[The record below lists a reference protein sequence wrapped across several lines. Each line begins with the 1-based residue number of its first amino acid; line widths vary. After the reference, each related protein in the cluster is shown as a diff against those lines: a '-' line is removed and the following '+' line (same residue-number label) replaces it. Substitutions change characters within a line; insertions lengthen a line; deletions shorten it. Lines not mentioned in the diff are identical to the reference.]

1 LFFSLFFVAR
11 KKTTGEHKPYSKKE
25 QAEKVEVETP
35 ETIFEKAYKQVPKP
49 PTPLETARQFARSV
63 ISPAE
68 GGQSFLYAVTALIFM
83 YIIAM
88 TEPFWYQV
96 FGETAVIM
104 FPAYLSM
111 WTVVYLAT
119 FTTLAGLLAL
129 IGNLFWTRASMG
141 SSTLNARSMVYYAM
155 ALGLYTTTSKS
166 WVGLVVGYVAG
177 LFVPALVTIMN
188 IAGPMLVYLLMGS
201 SIFIILLA
209 IVLGYFFVLMAIGI
223 GFFMVFSL
231 VSAYWSRYAS
241 TITPLWR
248 VFAVWIL
255 LTAKEL
261 LPPQVTFLVV
271 SGYAIYA
278 GIQAVLSTGGL
289 YRSYQYLNALP
300 AVIIIALIPI
310 GTVNSAMETVLGVV
324 DQAFDTIAPSMGEY
338 SSILAGQYVAKWIL
352 SHVPPW

>member
-1 LFFSLFFVAR
+1 VAR
-11 KKTTGEHKPYSKKE
+11 KKTTGEHKPDSKKE
-25 QAEKVEVETP
+25 QAEKVEVETL
-35 ETIFEKAYKQVPKP
+35 ETKFEKAYKQVPKP
-49 PTPLETARQFARSV
+49 PTPLDTARQFTRSV

-88 TEPFWYQV
+88 TESFWYQI
-96 FGETAVIM
+96 FGGTAVIM

-119 FTTLAGLLAL
+119 FTTIAGLFAL
-129 IGNLFWTRASMG
+129 IGNLLWVRASFG
-141 SSTLNARSMVYYAM
+141 SLTINARSMVFYAL
-155 ALGLYTTTSKS
+155 ALGLYMATCKT
-166 WVGLVVGYVAG
+166 WVGLLAGYVAG
-177 LFVPALVTIMN
+177 MFVPALIAIMN
-188 IAGPMLVYLLMGS
+188 VVGPMLVFLLMGS
-201 SIFIILLA
+201 SIFIILLV
-209 IVLGYFFVLMAIGI
+209 IVFGYFFVLMAIGI
-223 GFFMVFSL
+223 VVFMVFSL

-278 GIQAVLSTGGL
+278 GIQAVLTTGGL

-300 AVIIIALIPI
+300 AVVIVALLPV
-310 GTVNSAMETVLGVV
+310 GAVNSAIETVLGIV
-324 DQAFDTIAPSMGEY
+324 DQTFETLAPSLGEY

-352 SHVPPW
+352 GHIPPW

>member
-1 LFFSLFFVAR
+1 MSELEMVYR
-11 KKTTGEHKPYSKKE
+11 R
-25 QAEKVEVETP
+25 
-35 ETIFEKAYKQVPKP
+35 VPKP
-49 PTPLETARQFARSV
+49 PTPLDTARQFARTV
-63 ISPAE
+63 IRPQE

-83 YIIAM
+83 YIVAM
-88 TEPFWYQV
+88 TEPFWYSV
-96 FGETAVIM
+96 FRETAVIM
-104 FPAYLSM
+104 FPAYLGM

-119 FTTLAGLLAL
+119 FTTIAGLFAL

-141 SSTLNARSMVYYAM
+141 SSTINARSMVYYAM
-155 ALGLYTTTSKS
+155 ALGLYTATSKM
-166 WVGLVVGYVAG
+166 WVGLVTGYVAG
-177 LFVPALVTIMN
+177 VFVPALVAIMN
-188 IAGPMLVYLLMGS
+188 VVGPMLAFLLMGS
-201 SIFIILLA
+201 SIFVVLLA
-209 IVLGYFFVLMAIGI
+209 ILFGYFFVLMAIAI
-223 GFFMVFSL
+223 GMFMVFSL

-248 VFAVWIL
+248 VFAVWII

-300 AVIIIALIPI
+300 AVIIVALLPT
-310 GTVNSAMETVLGVV
+310 GTVNFAMGTVLGVV
-324 DQAFDTIAPSMGEY
+324 DQVFDTIAPSMGEY

>member
-1 LFFSLFFVAR
+1 MPSR
-11 KKTTGEHKPYSKKE
+11 KDTGERSVSKKKK
-25 QAEKVEVETP
+25 QVEKVEIETP
-35 ETIFEKAYKQVPKP
+35 ETERSAFERVYERVKAP
-49 PTPLETARQFARSV
+49 PTPLDTARQFARTV
-63 ISPAE
+63 IKPEE

-88 TEPFWYQV
+88 TEPFWYQIL
-96 FGETAVIM
+96 GETAVIM

-119 FTTLAGLLAL
+119 FTTIAGLFAL
-129 IGNLFWTRASMG
+129 IGNLFWIRASMG

-155 ALGLYTTTSKS
+155 ALGLYTATSKS
-166 WVGLVVGYVAG
+166 WVGLVAGYVAG

-201 SIFIILLA
+201 SIFLVLLA
-209 IVLGYFFVLMAIGI
+209 ILLGYFFVLMAIGI

-248 VFAVWIL
+248 VFAVWML

-271 SGYAIYA
+271 AGYSIYA
-278 GIQAVLSTGGL
+278 GIQAVLTTGGL

-300 AVIIIALIPI
+300 AIVIVALLPV
-310 GTVNSAMETVLGVV
+310 GAVNSAMGTVLGIV
-324 DQAFDTIAPSMGEY
+324 DQAFETLAPSLGEY

-352 SHVPPW
+352 SHIPPW

>member
-1 LFFSLFFVAR
+1 VSSR
-11 KKTTGEHKPYSKKE
+11 KDTGERAVSKRKT
-25 QAEKVEVETP
+25 QVEEVEIETP
-35 ETIFEKAYKQVPKP
+35 EKSTFERVYERVKAP
-49 PTPLETARQFARSV
+49 PTPLDTARQFARTV
-63 ISPAE
+63 IKPEE

-83 YIIAM
+83 FAIAS
-88 TEPFWYQV
+88 TESFWYSV

-111 WTVVYLAT
+111 WTVVYLAS
-119 FTTLAGLLAL
+119 FTTLSGLFAL
-129 IGNLFWTRASMG
+129 IGNLLWVRASMG
-141 SSTLNARSMVYYAM
+141 SGTLNARSMTFYAL
-155 ALGLYTTTSKS
+155 ALGLYLASSKM
-166 WVGLVVGYVAG
+166 WIGLVVGYATG

-209 IVLGYFFVLMAIGI
+209 IILGYFFVLMAIGI

-255 LTAKEL
+255 FTAKEL

-300 AVIIIALIPI
+300 AVVIVALLPV
-310 GTVNSAMETVLGVV
+310 GTVNLAMGTVMGVV
-324 DQAFDTIAPSMGEY
+324 DQTFETLAPSLGEY

-352 SHVPPW
+352 SHIPPW